1 MMNCKIANLNENMII
16 AAVILQFKIKLEK
29 ISGLLQDAQ

>member
-1 MMNCKIANLNENMII
+1 MNCKIANLNENMIVT
-16 AAVILQFKIKLEK
+16 AVILQFKIKLAK